1 MAPMLVCGRNRK
13 HEVGPSSGRFPP
25 VVLVSP
31 MLAPWNLRSQLVC
44 VCVCVTA
51 QRRLP
56 QLHLQQRRLAQHAL
70 LLMLSMLFL
79 LLRMPQPQLLLLQ
92 FSVQRR

>member
-1 MAPMLVCGRNRK
+1 MAAMLACGRNRK

-31 MLAPWNLRSQLVC
+31 MPATWNLRSQLMF

-51 QRRLP
+51 QRRL
-56 QLHLQQRRLAQHAL
+56 AQHAL
-70 LLMLSMLFL
+70 VLMLPILFL
-79 LLRMPQPQLLLLQ
+79 LLRMLQRQLLL
-92 FSVQRR
+92 